1 MQVVADSPFA
11 VEEGRGGAIGGG
23 ARATTRE
30 HGRQCQ
36 AAPPR
41 FCIRLHIGAY
51 PSKYAHVS
59 TYVHF
64 NHRSHTPSR
73 AIAPFA
79 SFSSPLISP
88 RAFHPWSDSIPPP
101 SPRSLL
107 LLALV
112 GVSVLFRLRCP
123 FFSAPFAPF
132 TVFLSTTQLPPL
144 GTGCVPS
151 NTPVPFS
158 PPFGTRSYRGYRLRT
173 PCSACL
179 PAVSF
184 EIRLRRRWQLSFGD
198 EPIPEL
204 GGWCRP
210 FWE

>member
-123 FFSAPFAPF
+123 FFSAPLCAVYCLPFYDPAPTPRHGLRSQQHARALFAA
-132 TVFLSTTQLPPL
+132 LWDSIISRLPPAH
-144 GTGCVPS
+144 
-151 NTPVPFS
+151 PVLCMPA
-158 PPFGTRSYRGYRLRT
+158 RGL
-173 PCSACL
+173 
-179 PAVSF
+179 V
-184 EIRLRRRWQLSFGD
+184 
-198 EPIPEL
+198 
-204 GGWCRP
+204 
-210 FWE
+210 